1 MTQPQKLR
9 LEIPLL
15 LPSLPDIR
23 DRCVKL
29 LIQTLESRE
38 GIAAAHVADAATGGT
53 PELCI
58 HYDPDVISLG
68 KVRDI
73 ARGAGAKLTDRFG
86 HMLLRVGTKH
96 PRAARTLTAKL
107 KVLKGVVEAEVN
119 ASGSVRIEFDR
130 EQVEEKDLRTMLSG
144 FGIEDRASLSPG
156 SSTSIKDDGHDHQSH
171 SHPEKLA
178 SVSDHTDHA
187 HEHGDGHDHS
197 HGDEKHGK
205 HASGAHEGHDHSG
218 GLFGEK
224 TELIFAAIA
233 GALLLVGWVL
243 ESQKLATE
251 TVSMA
256 FFVMAYLFGGYF
268 TLLETIDNIKAK
280 RFEIDMLML
289 VAAAGAAALGQWFEG
304 ALLLFLFSMGHSL
317 EHYAMGRA
325 RKRSRRWPN
334 SP

>member
-96 PRAARTLTAKL
+96 PRAART
-107 KVLKGVVEAEVN
+107 
-119 ASGSVRIEFDR
+119 
-130 EQVEEKDLRTMLSG
+130 
-144 FGIEDRASLSPG
+144 
-156 SSTSIKDDGHDHQSH
+156 
-171 SHPEKLA
+171 
-178 SVSDHTDHA
+178 
-187 HEHGDGHDHS
+187 
-197 HGDEKHGK
+197 
-205 HASGAHEGHDHSG
+205 
-218 GLFGEK
+218 
-224 TELIFAAIA
+224 
-233 GALLLVGWVL
+233 
-243 ESQKLATE
+243 
-251 TVSMA
+251 
-256 FFVMAYLFGGYF
+256 
-268 TLLETIDNIKAK
+268 
-280 RFEIDMLML
+280 
-289 VAAAGAAALGQWFEG
+289 
-304 ALLLFLFSMGHSL
+304 
-317 EHYAMGRA
+317 
-325 RKRSRRWPN
+325 
-334 SP
+334 